1 MAEGNLDLTLLPSF
15 RLHILTPVFDDWAA
29 VTLLLQDL
37 DQVFAAT
44 SLRPHVLLIDDGS
57 PQPAPPSFPDIA
69 FRAIASIEI
78 LDLYRNLGH
87 QRAIC
92 CGMVHLYQQ
101 SKFDAL
107 LVLDADGED
116 GSKDALELV
125 RTFVENQQ
133 QRLVFAS
140 RSRRTEGS
148 IFRLFYQIYRTSHRL
163 LIGHDIRIGN
173 FSVIPPKA
181 LAALVRAGGLWNH
194 YAATATRLRMPIVQ
208 VPIAKT
214 KRLDGQSKMNFIGLV
229 IHGFR
234 AFTVHID
241 TAAARTLVMACVAL
255 AAGIVAMGII
265 LIIRF
270 GTNILIPGWTPLV
283 IGLILLTL
291 LQIAMLTVLFTLGV
305 LMTGA
310 APEVLPIRDCP
321 YYIAG
326 SHWRTLRRLEPAT

>member
-1 MAEGNLDLTLLPSF
+1 LTLPPSF
-15 RLHILTPVFDDWAA
+15 RLHILTPVFDDWTAA
-29 VTLLLQDL
+29 ALLLQEL
-37 DQVFAAT
+37 DQILAAT

-57 PQPAPPSFPDIA
+57 AQPAPPAFPDAA
-69 FRAIASIEI
+69 FRVIASVEI

-92 CGMVHLYQQ
+92 CGMVHLYQ
-101 SKFDAL
+101 KGGFDAL

-116 GSKDALELV
+116 SPKDALELV
-125 RTFVENQQ
+125 RTFAESE
-133 QRLVFAS
+133 RTSLVFAS

-148 IFRLFYQIYRTSHRL
+148 IFRLFYQFYRTIHRL

-181 LAALVRAGGLWNH
+181 LAALVRSGGLWNH
-194 YAATATRLRMPIVQ
+194 YAATASRLRMPLIQ

-214 KRLDGQSKMNFIGLV
+214 KRLHGHSKMNFIGLV

-241 TAAARTLVMACVAL
+241 TAAARTLVMACLAL
-255 AAGIVAMGII
+255 AGGMAAMAVI
-265 LIIRF
+265 LFIRF
-270 GTNILIPGWTPLV
+270 GTNFLIPGWTPLV
-283 IGLILLTL
+283 MGLIVLTL
-291 LQIAMLTVLFTLGV
+291 LQIVMLTVLFTLGV

-326 SHWRTLRRLEPAT
+326 GHQRELSRTEPLP